1 MSIYCKIGTVSS
13 QKTNSLLATAK
24 SYELQNRNIIC
35 IKPKADTRDVGIITS
50 RTGISRECITLEP
63 HRNALIDILVDLG
76 RNKGIDNVEAIFI
89 DEAQFLSKDNVDEI
103 ILLSGLCKFNFLA
116 YGLTSTYTGE
126 PFESMN
132 RLMIFAKDVEDVS
145 NSLCNFCNSKAKM
158 NMKLVDGKPVFTGE
172 AISVD
177 NGLFES
183 QFVPVCPNCFIKHLS
198 ESE

>member
-172 AISVD
+172 SISVD
-177 NGLFES
+177 EDLFKS
-183 QFVPVCPNCFIKHLS
+183 QYVPVCPNCFIKHLS
-198 ESE
+198 EFE